1 MLRIAVVGSGPAG
14 VYAAEA
20 LLRHGD
26 VNVDVLDRL
35 PAPYGLVRYGVAPD
49 HVKIRSIST
58 ALAAILEDPAVRFLG
73 NVDVGVDL
81 TLEDLQRHYDAV
93 VLAGGAAVDRRLGIP
108 GEDLPGS
115 YSATDFV
122 AWYNGHPDAP
132 LDAFVLNARR
142 VAVLGVGNV
151 AVDVVR
157 LLAKTTDEL
166 RDTDM
171 PDHVLEVLAASAVE
185 DITMIGRRGPAQA
198 KFTTK
203 ELREL
208 GELADADVVVDPGD
222 LELDEAS
229 AQLVAEKPAVRRN
242 VEVLREWA
250 VRTPAGRSR
259 RIHVRFWLQPV
270 EILGVEQVSGVV
282 VEKTALDAAGS
293 AVGSGQ
299 TSTVDADMVF
309 RSVGYRG
316 VPMLGLPF
324 DERSGVISN
333 AEGRVIRD
341 GVPVP
346 GVYVAGWI
354 KRGPTGVIGT
364 NKHDAR
370 QTVAALLA
378 DAPSLPPAPV
388 RDPGA
393 VLRLL
398 LERGVQPVDWSGWRA
413 IDLAEAELGRQQGRE
428 RGRIS
433 DRQALLRAAASQR

>member
-1 MLRIAVVGSGPAG
+1 VLRIAVVGSGPAG
-14 VYAAEA
+14 VYATEA

-26 VNVDVLDRL
+26 VSVDVLDRL

-73 NVDVGVDL
+73 NVDVGADL

-132 LDAFVLNARR
+132 LDRFVLNARR

-157 LLAKTTDEL
+157 LLAKTTGEL

-185 DITMIGRRGPAQA
+185 DIAMIGRRGPAQA

-208 GELADADVVVDPGD
+208 GELADADVVVDDGD

-250 VRTPAGRSR
+250 TRTPVGRSR

-270 EILGVEQVSGVV
+270 EILGADQVSGLV
-282 VEKTALDAAGS
+282 VEKTALDPSGA

-309 RSVGYRG
+309 RSVGYQG

-324 DERSGVISN
+324 DERQGVISN
-333 AEGRVIRD
+333 VEGRVVRA
-341 GVPVP
+341 GAPVP

-370 QTVAALLA
+370 ETVAAVLA

-388 RDPGA
+388 RDPDA
-393 VLRLL
+393 VLALL
-398 LERGVQPVDWSGWRA
+398 HERGVQAVSWEGWQA
-413 IDLAEAELGRQQGRE
+413 IDVAETELGRQQGRQ